1 MNFIDIIVVVIIA
14 LYALIGFWK
23 GFVSQLFQMIG
34 IFCAFYFNTP
44 VSNFIAEII
53 SEEPQGIILMMVQI
67 AAFMLIFAAF
77 YITGMIISKTF
88 EFVLTSIPNRIAGI
102 IFGILNGFMVVSV
115 LFLLVRSI
123 GNGDEFLKKYV
134 TPDSF
139 TDEMINKGL
148 DLASEVAPEKDKS
161 ENLEALKNNI
171 PDNNS
176 GSGKKESK
184 VYSRLGYAAYRISTM
199 MDPFVLNIKT
209 VFRKKIDDIIENKVK
224 EKINDVKDSLNLGR

>member
-23 GFVSQLFQMIG
+23 GFVSQLFQFIG

-44 VSNFIAEII
+44 VSNFISGLIY
-53 SEEPQGIILMMVQI
+53 EEPQGVILMMVQI
-67 AAFMLIFAAF
+67 AAFMLIFAVF
-77 YITGMIISKTF
+77 YITGIIISKTF
-88 EFVLTSIPNRIAGI
+88 EFVLTSIPNRIAGV
-102 IFGILNGFMVVSV
+102 IFGVLNGFMVVSV
-115 LFLLVRSI
+115 LFLLIRSI

-134 TPDSF
+134 TPDNF

-148 DLASEVAPEKDKS
+148 DLASEAAQEDKS
-161 ENLEALKNNI
+161 EDIEALKKDV
-171 PDNNS
+171 PDINS
-176 GSGKKESK
+176 GSVGKEPK

-209 VFRKKIDDIIENKVK
+209 VFKKKFDDIIEDKVK
-224 EKINDVKDSLNLGR
+224 DKISDLKDSLKQDR